1 MNQLICILTIIFA
14 GFAFSCNSN
23 DNRTRSTSRLF
34 SEPDIF
40 EKLEISND
48 ESKSDYEENT
58 EESIEGRYK
67 NSEETTCELLL
78 DIIKSGNEYSYK
90 LQVKDHLYEG
100 AISISTVGDEKYVT
114 LEGIPWVKNIGPISN
129 GEDPDD
135 VEGYPA
141 YGIDLYW
148 NDHEM
153 VLQNYGN
160 AMNYYVKLECDDK
173 FIRFVKD

>member
-1 MNQLICILTIIFA
+1 MKQLIILVALCLFFGLQTFA
-14 GFAFSCNSN
+14 QDTDNDSMENS
-23 DNRTRSTSRLF
+23 D
-34 SEPDIF
+34 
-40 EKLEISND
+40 
-48 ESKSDYEENT
+48 
-58 EESIEGRYK
+58 ESIEGRYR
-67 NSEETTCELLL
+67 NSEETACELLL
-78 DIIKSGNEYSYK
+78 DIFKSGDGYSYK
-90 LQVKDHLYEG
+90 FQIEDRLYEG
-100 AISISTVGDEKYVT
+100 NISISIVGDEKYVI